1 MNVFE
6 LIATLNLNTNGYTT
20 GLSSAKSAL
29 SGFSIFSNQAFA
41 RIDTFAINTLKTTA
55 RAVAGFV
62 KSSVDAGTEFD
73 SAMLQVAA
81 TMGKTMNEMLEETGT
96 VDLAWGKFT
105 GNLREYAQ
113 EMGKNTK
120 FKATEA
126 AEALNYM
133 ALAGYIVQTS
143 MEMLPSVLNL
153 AAAGNFNLAR
163 ASDMVTD
170 TQTAFG
176 LSLERTALMIDEM
189 AKAASTGNTSV
200 EQLGDAFL
208 TIGGL
213 AKELNGGFVT
223 LADGTRQLVDGIKD
237 LEIALTAMANA
248 GVKGSAA
255 GTHMRNMLMK
265 LSSPTSE
272 GTKRLEEMGV
282 AVFDASGNMR
292 SLVDIFGSFSRVMAT
307 MTQQEKLQTISDLFN
322 ARDTASAEALLAAV
336 EQDWNNIGQSI
347 LKASEAGVLYRGQL
361 YSMEEAQRKFGDAI
375 HDSESGFKILGSAEF
390 MAMEQMNNLAGDAQY
405 LQSALE
411 GVQIAVNDALTPAL
425 RGLTQAGTRG
435 LSELAEKLDN
445 ANFREKLANIGEKL
459 GNLADKAVDF
469 LVNDVDW
476 DNVLDG
482 IANGID
488 KGANAVQFLFDNSDK
503 IIPVIKTLLV
513 VLAAWK
519 VAQIAINIAMLANPI
534 SLIVLAIAALVAA
547 GIALYMN
554 WDIVKEK
561 AEQLWIK
568 IRDTF
573 SNISMSI
580 NNAFLNA
587 INSAKNWGSDL
598 INNFEA
604 GITNRLSALKTTVSN
619 MANTIRSYLHFS
631 EPDVGPLSD
640 FHTYAPD
647 MMKLFA
653 RGIADNEHL
662 VTDQIEKSFD
672 FGRKIS
678 DSNNVRGQRSVPSG
692 EIPEDK
698 EIVLSIDGHELARF
712 LAPAINSQL
721 AFGRA

>member
-73 SAMLQVAA
+73 SAMSQVAA

-133 ALAGYIVQTS
+133 ALAGYNVQTS

-170 TQTAFG
+170 IQTAFG

-223 LADGTRQLVDGIKD
+223 LADGTRQPVDGIKE

-445 ANFREKLANIGEKL
+445 ANF
-459 GNLADKAVDF
+459 
-469 LVNDVDW
+469 
-476 DNVLDG
+476 
-482 IANGID
+482 
-488 KGANAVQFLFDNSDK
+488 
-503 IIPVIKTLLV
+503 
-513 VLAAWK
+513 
-519 VAQIAINIAMLANPI
+519 
-534 SLIVLAIAALVAA
+534 
-547 GIALYMN
+547 
-554 WDIVKEK
+554 
-561 AEQLWIK
+561 
-568 IRDTF
+568 
-573 SNISMSI
+573 
-580 NNAFLNA
+580 
-587 INSAKNWGSDL
+587 
-598 INNFEA
+598 
-604 GITNRLSALKTTVSN
+604 
-619 MANTIRSYLHFS
+619 
-631 EPDVGPLSD
+631 
-640 FHTYAPD
+640 
-647 MMKLFA
+647 
-653 RGIADNEHL
+653 
-662 VTDQIEKSFD
+662 
-672 FGRKIS
+672 
-678 DSNNVRGQRSVPSG
+678 
-692 EIPEDK
+692 
-698 EIVLSIDGHELARF
+698 
-712 LAPAINSQL
+712 
-721 AFGRA
+721 